1 MQFNS
6 VSYLDNGIVVK
17 TDKRG
22 DGFYEIVVK
31 GPIKGVGGA
40 QGVIAI
46 ISRQC
51 VGGKWCLYE
60 PQMSGCTGRFNSRKA
75 AMSHAL
81 AIAAQ
86 WAGHA

>member
-1 MQFNS
+1 MTLT
-6 VSYLDNGIVVK
+6 VSYLDNGVVVK
-17 TDKRG
+17 TDKRAHG
-22 DGFYEIVVK
+22 SYEIVIK

-40 QGVIAI
+40 QGVVAI

-51 VGGKWCLYE
+51 LGGKWFLYE
-60 PQMSGCTGRFNSRKA
+60 PQMSGCTGRFKSRKA